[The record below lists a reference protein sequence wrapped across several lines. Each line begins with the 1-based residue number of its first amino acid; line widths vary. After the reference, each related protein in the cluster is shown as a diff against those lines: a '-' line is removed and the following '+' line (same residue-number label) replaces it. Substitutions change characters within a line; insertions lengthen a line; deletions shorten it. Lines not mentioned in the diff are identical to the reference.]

1 MSIKAGEMG
10 ACMFAPQQPFVVD
23 AFKVC
28 EGLGRVAIMEGN
40 SVVMLGKA
48 SKTESWVY

>member
-1 MSIKAGEMG
+1 MG
-10 ACMFAPQQPFVVD
+10 VCEFEPSQPFVVEG
-23 AFKVC
+23 FKKC
-28 EGLGRVAIMEGN
+28 AGLGRVAIMEGN